1 MPVSGY
7 EATLTAQ
14 LLEDFIESLP
24 VDVGAAFAAEDMKF
38 QIDDCGAITLKI
50 RDTMP
55 TQLVELV
62 EELLF
67 EYMEKKKTLPRYF
80 LLERAQ

>member
-1 MPVSGY
+1 MSGY
-7 EATLTAQ
+7 DATLTAQ
-14 LLEDFIESLP
+14 LLEDFIEGLP
-24 VDVGAAFAAEDMKF
+24 SDVADAFGCEDMKF
-38 QIDDCGAITLKI
+38 QIDDCGAISLKI

-67 EYMEKKKTLPRYF
+67 EYMEKQKALPRYF